1 MATSSDDSSATE
13 SFEPTE
19 SIFCAIHVTNTKSKV
34 VSFTDKSHQKCR
46 ECAAKWISV
55 EDGVECTVAEKFLDH
70 LHRSEGV
77 GPGQSIRV
85 RTGVE
90 ESGED
95 AAAVDFTSRSGR

>member
-77 GPGQSIRV
+77 GPVLAWRKVVKMQLQSTLHREV
-85 RTGVE
+85 AGKFHE
-90 ESGED
+90 
-95 AAAVDFTSRSGR
+95 F

>member
-1 MATSSDDSSATE
+1 M
-13 SFEPTE
+13 
-19 SIFCAIHVTNTKSKV
+19 
-34 VSFTDKSHQKCR
+34 
-46 ECAAKWISV
+46 